1 MTFDNAIESFASIDW
16 YLCPPLSFRASMS
29 GFCLS
34 AGCNQASHAAR
45 SPSLA
50 ARHITFNKI
59 RLPNAQILMLW
70 PWADVHLVRFSSGY
84 PRRFFSSESS
94 CRLQI
99 NCWVPLWS
107 SKRRQTRW
115 IRRPGRSVR
124 IRRSIRKIRIIIAIR
139 PSIVGNSCSFINA
152 NSFPVQNFLV
162 DLTKEFRYS
171 SILRMRWLL
180 MCLPCTCSN
189 VRMSRCGFCVEFII
203 KLSNPCTQN
212 IRLIICCLNLTFQ
225 LTDDHVGW

>member
-1 MTFDNAIESFASIDW
+1 MARISRPMTNVALRLLAWVLSLSLIATCRATSPACEMTFDNAIESFASIDW

-50 ARHITFNKI
+50 ARHTLLIRI
-59 RLPNAQILMLW
+59 RLPNAQILVLW

-99 NCWVPLWS
+99 NC
-107 SKRRQTRW
+107 
-115 IRRPGRSVR
+115 
-124 IRRSIRKIRIIIAIR
+124 
-139 PSIVGNSCSFINA
+139 
-152 NSFPVQNFLV
+152 
-162 DLTKEFRYS
+162 
-171 SILRMRWLL
+171 
-180 MCLPCTCSN
+180 
-189 VRMSRCGFCVEFII
+189 
-203 KLSNPCTQN
+203 
-212 IRLIICCLNLTFQ
+212 
-225 LTDDHVGW
+225 